1 MSFSATQSRR
11 PRSLAFRLYLIIIPV
26 TVFIIVLYT
35 YLNVRETS
43 RMLDVQ
49 VESDTRDVALKLASS
64 LAAGEVNVSS
74 GNLRALLGSIQEA
87 NSFITRIEIYRF
99 SGSVL
104 TRSATTSMLPEVTVR
119 TDEFLAVRKSK
130 ILVAPQ
136 DGGKSHRVKVVV
148 PFESENGGA
157 GCVSVI
163 SSLSAS
169 TLAAG
174 VQKRLALVLI
184 PVSVLVL
191 VILLHSL
198 FTRVVTG
205 RIDRISFAMAAA
217 RKGDLQAR
225 APVERADELGSIAR
239 CFNEAMDEI
248 EKAQQERDRLLQEQK
263 NFSNRL
269 QERVSEATQELSASN
284 SRLREVNRDLID
296 TQRLLTQYERMAMA
310 GQMAAT
316 IAHEIGS
323 PLSAISTQLEL
334 MTEDRAIDEVSRRRI
349 QLVQEQIGRI
359 TGFVEELLSET
370 RASVQAKSP
379 LQLNRVLKQILLF
392 FEQHLARHQV
402 KVETDLAGDLPEI
415 DANAHQLQQVF
426 LNLLNNAC
434 DAMPG
439 GGTVRL
445 ATRAARGQD
454 GRQSVTV
461 SVADT
466 GTGIPEDR
474 QAHLF
479 EPFFTTKDLRR
490 GTGLGLSIAARIVR
504 EHEGSIEVK
513 STHGLGTTFTIRFP
527 ASPTTPSASS
537 RSEAERQRR

>member
-1 MSFSATQSRR
+1 MSISATDSRR

-26 TVFIIVLYT
+26 TVCIIALYA

-43 RMLDVQ
+43 RMLDAQ

-104 TRSATTSMLPEVTVR
+104 IRSATTSMLPELTVR
-119 TDEFLAVRKSK
+119 TDEFLAVRNSK
-130 ILVAPQ
+130 ILIAPQ
-136 DGGKSHRVKVVV
+136 DGGKNHRVKVVA
-148 PFESENGGA
+148 PFESENGVA

-174 VQKRLALVLI
+174 VQERLALVLI
-184 PVSVLVL
+184 PVSVLLLVL
-191 VILLHSL
+191 LLHYL

-205 RIDRISFAMAAA
+205 RIDRISLAMAAA
-217 RKGDLQAR
+217 RKGVLQAR
-225 APVERADELGSIAR
+225 APVEREDELGSIAR

-248 EKAQQERDRLLQEQK
+248 EKAQQEQK
-263 NFSNRL
+263 SFSDRL
-269 QERVSEATQELSASN
+269 QERVSEATKELSASN
-284 SRLREVNRDLID
+284 SRLREVNRDLLD

-370 RASVQAKSP
+370 RASVQAKFP

-402 KVETDLAGDLPEI
+402 RVETDLAGDLPEI

-439 GGTVRL
+439 GGTVHL
-445 ATRAARGQD
+445 ATRAVPGQD
-454 GRQSVTV
+454 GRQFIAV

-466 GTGIPEDR
+466 GTGIPEDK

-513 STHGLGTTFTIRFP
+513 SAPGVGTTFEIRFP
-527 ASPTTPSASS
+527 VSSTTPSASGQS
-537 RSEAERQRR
+537 GAERQPQ